1 MWMNG
6 ESTEVVGAKPGAG
19 LQISAG
25 SVDMMEPLMKMRMR
39 LPVCSF

>member
-1 MWMNG
+1 MWVNG

-25 SVDMMEPLMKMRMR
+25 SDDMMEPQMKMR